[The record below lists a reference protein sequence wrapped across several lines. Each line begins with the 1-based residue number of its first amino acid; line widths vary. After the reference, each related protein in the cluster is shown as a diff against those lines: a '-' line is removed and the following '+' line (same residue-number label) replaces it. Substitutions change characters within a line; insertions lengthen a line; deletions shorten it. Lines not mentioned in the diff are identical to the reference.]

1 MGPGG
6 SLVDPGASRGSPD
19 LRGHAHWVVK
29 VRLGAGGGGTRKGG
43 NQPTKPPTYRT
54 PMTPGLD
61 DERHERIR

>member
-19 LRGHAHWVVK
+19 LRGHAHLRLK
-29 VRLGAGGGGTRKGG
+29 VRLGAGGGEQGRGG

-61 DERHERIR
+61 DERHERIQ